1 MTHRPLGAMLQG
13 VKGVKYGL
21 TVPDS
26 KNKKKKQALN
36 KPAALSAF
44 GDEGSDDEHEAVPQ
58 QLARQAASKKLD
70 SKVVLFFH
78 HLKQHHRYICKA

>member
-13 VKGVKYGL
+13 VKGVRYGL

-26 KNKKKKQALN
+26 KKNKEKQALT

-44 GDEGSDDEHEAVPQ
+44 EDEGSDDEHEAVPQ
-58 QLARQAASKKLD
+58 QLARQAASKRID
-70 SKVVLFFH
+70 SKVVLFFD